1 MSSFNFSTKY
11 LAKLTIALIAGI
23 ISACSLIFGFA
34 ILAAIIGSILYER
47 NHASIM
53 LALVCSFFFFGS
65 TRYYQ
70 NQSAYFEHQELLEKK
85 CDVIATVQE
94 ILPRIDEQEQ
104 ICIALRIEQ
113 IEVYEKAHP
122 VNKNIYLFLPHYT
135 TLWIKPHQKIA
146 IKNIILKHPNSTS
159 YQEYLIKEG
168 IWAVAHPKWLSYTT
182 IKKPSL
188 FMQQINE
195 LCALPLQASH
205 NAFSQLTYSL
215 YLSIFCGKKIK
226 SDTTTEMKELFSYW
240 GISHHLARS
249 GLHLIILIGLLLFLL
264 SLIPCTASTK
274 QLIIVGLLCFY
285 YATTY
290 PSVAF
295 MRAFYMNLLYTLCK
309 QLHLPSSALHM
320 LLITTLLTLG
330 LNPSHL
336 FFLDFQLS
344 FSITLLILWFAQV
357 TKNIKTVA
365 LS

>member
-11 LAKLTIALIAGI
+11 LATLVVALIGGI
-23 ISACSLIFGFA
+23 ISAYSFALGIA
-34 ILAAIIGSILYER
+34 ILTAVIGLIIYEQ
-47 NHASIM
+47 NHMPIM

-70 NQSAYFEHQELLEKK
+70 HQSAYFEYNDLLEKK

-94 ILPRIDEQEQ
+94 ILPRLDNEEQ
-104 ICIALRIEQ
+104 ICIALNIEQ
-113 IEVYEKAHP
+113 IDINENPHA

-135 TLWIKPHQKIA
+135 KLWIKPHQKIA
-146 IKNIILKHPNSTS
+146 IKNILLKHPNSTS

-188 FMQQINE
+188 LMQQMNE
-195 LCALPLQASH
+195 LCALPLQTSNHAL
-205 NAFSQLTYSL
+205 SQLTSSL

-226 SDTTTEMKELFSYW
+226 STTTTKMKELFSYW

-264 SLIPCTASTK
+264 SFIPCTASKK
-274 QLIIVGLLCFY
+274 QWIIVALLCFY

-295 MRAFYMNLLYTLCK
+295 MRAFYMCLLYTLCK
-309 QLHLPSSALHM
+309 QLYVPSNSIHI
-320 LLITTLLTLG
+320 LLITTLLTLI

-344 FSITLLILWFAQV
+344 FSITLLILWFGQV
-357 TKNIKTVA
+357 MQNSKTVA
-365 LS
+365 L